1 MATAPLTASLTETLS
16 KALNDKF
23 YFGNILTKAQ
33 EVAALNPVF
42 WGDSLEI
49 YVTKDGSNDVSEWED
64 RSVFNRSVSQSVTS
78 EKPTYIG
85 NGFGSKGSFKDGE
98 LDLDPE
104 PFNFTS
110 DFAIGCWFK
119 QDELTQFRFPIG
131 VWGSTGSR
139 SFGIR
144 NGSSGAGIQFAV
156 SHDGS
161 TQSNTAITDKPIVA
175 GEWYFGFGWHENGVQ
190 IGFRMW
196 DIRGREIGVE
206 QLDPHTTG
214 VFNSTA
220 PFRVGGHTSEWN
232 GEVGDVYVFDKLLT
246 SEEQQKL
253 LDYSLDSIAH
263 EGFISE
269 LGMEVVFNLVE
280 QTQISEMGLEI
291 IFNEV

>member
-16 KALNDKF
+16 KALNEKF

-119 QDELTQFRFPIG
+119 QDELTQFRP
-131 VWGSTGSR
+131 R
-139 SFGIR
+139 S
-144 NGSSGAGIQFAV
+144 
-156 SHDGS
+156 
-161 TQSNTAITDKPIVA
+161 
-175 GEWYFGFGWHENGVQ
+175 
-190 IGFRMW
+190 
-196 DIRGREIGVE
+196 
-206 QLDPHTTG
+206 
-214 VFNSTA
+214 
-220 PFRVGGHTSEWN
+220 
-232 GEVGDVYVFDKLLT
+232 
-246 SEEQQKL
+246 
-253 LDYSLDSIAH
+253 
-263 EGFISE
+263 
-269 LGMEVVFNLVE
+269 
-280 QTQISEMGLEI
+280 
-291 IFNEV
+291 